1 MRQRG
6 KRMRNRTTSR
16 GIAAGFAAILAA
28 SLLMAGCGGGRRH
41 QLERVAK
48 DWCETIR
55 ASQVIPVYPLTEDI
69 EPGDVF
75 LVQTSIQ
82 AETDI
87 YKRKGFLPLDD
98 RRARIRDAGY
108 AEVYRDGYWDDTWGQ
123 TPHPRRDRAAGA
135 VASGP
140 EARLLL
146 SLADAPRVAFPSYS
160 FEVRRGGAFGLA
172 IPIKGV
178 PVGLSYLRSDRVTG
192 TVTIAD
198 ARTYAGDAWTL
209 YSGLDTWVSENPQI
223 RRMLSDT
230 VDQAGRPVFL
240 RVVSRVYLTGAVV
253 VGMHSQTTVGAGA
266 SAGAPPDVKIIND
279 DGSVN
284 ENFKA
289 ALDAISQA
297 ADPSPTQAGG
307 RVQFVQASSRD
318 IVLAES
324 FDRLLAI
331 GYLGFDVPV
340 FQGGVLGAPIPT
352 YERLEG
358 LAYEPTPPAGRLTPA
373 EVSAKMLIA
382 SVAGQPLQDA
392 PTVVAHDA
400 PEAQATAA
408 ARARKAKERSLGV
421 ITRTAEII
429 NTRPFADAA
438 SQAKA
443 AAAIPAGDAGFDAAF
458 ASAATSFERAA
469 NMYAAADGAGSVNDR
484 RLADAIERAYGLEY
498 GLIKP

>member
-6 KRMRNRTTSR
+6 ERMRTTSHA
-16 GIAAGFAAILAA
+16 IAPGFTAILAA
-28 SLLMAGCGGGRRH
+28 SLLMGCGGGRRH

-87 YKRKGFLPLDD
+87 YRRKGFLPLDD
-98 RRARIRDAGY
+98 RRARIKDAGY
-108 AEVYRDGYWDDTWGQ
+108 AAVYRDGYWDDTWGE
-123 TPHPRRDRAAGA
+123 TPHPRSDRAAGGGA

-140 EARLLL
+140 QARLLL

-209 YSGLDTWVSENPQI
+209 YSGLEKWVSENPQV

-230 VDQAGRPVFL
+230 VEQAGRPVFL

-318 IVLAES
+318 VVLAES

-382 SVAGQPLQDA
+382 SVAGHPLQDA
-392 PTVVAHDA
+392 PTVVTDA
-400 PEAQATAA
+400 TEAQAAA
-408 ARARKAKERSLGV
+408 ATRARKAKERSLGV

-458 ASAATSFERAA
+458 AGAATSFERAA
-469 NMYAAADGAGSVNDR
+469 IMYAAADGAGSVNDR